1 MGSPAFRRFP
11 DPFSNPAPTPASFDY
26 INEGQDLAES
36 SKGSRLL
43 NLPVEILSKVIENF
57 DPIADQESLACLALV
72 NRDCGQLARSCQFR
86 SVKLDFSSRATSL
99 AGVLFRE
106 PVERSRHHGRTRLS
120 SLGACVRHVRA
131 SNMYFWTQPMTDLQL
146 QQWRDNVSNLSQRN
160 ADIYEPSMLFAISTL
175 PHLDILD
182 MHELTVNQY
191 VLDSLTA
198 SACRHLRVKL
208 SIEDMG
214 IRIPALV
221 WPLETLSLDVSWNF
235 TTWCHSKS
243 SNMDASFLWEI
254 LLRMCSKSLQ
264 TLRMG
269 HQALYGKPMKPIS
282 FTLKFPR
289 LRFLEIACD
298 LHSSAL
304 QSLLTNNLQA
314 LFVDYSI
321 PATRNYLDGRGQ
333 IRDLSLL
340 VWTGFEIPDDASIRM
355 LSDNHQRI
363 TAFGTQYAQ
372 SAAFLDRV
380 LPVLADFDHLTVLS
394 IVWDGTEIPESS
406 LYLLAFLVSL
416 KHLHISA
423 GNQSGWRRNWEI
435 SHDSVCSVLSPLER
449 LKSLL
454 FTRDSYARDWG
465 PTVFQLNPDSDYYHT
480 IGFSWTSHITTM
492 SRYVAAYSSVFSN
505 LQFMFLGQIPF
516 NIDTGTWIDGPRDE
530 NFEAGKY
537 LFGI

>member
-1 MGSPAFRRFP
+1 
-11 DPFSNPAPTPASFDY
+11 
-26 INEGQDLAES
+26 
-36 SKGSRLL
+36 
-43 NLPVEILSKVIENF
+43 
-57 DPIADQESLACLALV
+57 
-72 NRDCGQLARSCQFR
+72 
-86 SVKLDFSSRATSL
+86 
-99 AGVLFRE
+99 
-106 PVERSRHHGRTRLS
+106 
-120 SLGACVRHVRA
+120 
-131 SNMYFWTQPMTDLQL
+131 
-146 QQWRDNVSNLSQRN
+146 
-160 ADIYEPSMLFAISTL
+160 MLFAISTL

-254 LLRMCSKSLQ
+254 LLRMCSQSLQ

-289 LRFLEIACD
+289 LRFLEIAR
-298 LHSSAL
+298 
-304 QSLLTNNLQA
+304 Q
-314 LFVDYSI
+314 
-321 PATRNYLDGRGQ
+321 GQ

-355 LSDNHQRI
+355 LSNNHQRI

-394 IVWDGTEIPESS
+394 MVWDGTEIPESS
-406 LYLLAFLVSL
+406 SHLLAFLVSL

-435 SHDSVCSVLSPLER
+435 SHDSLCSVLSPLER

-465 PTVFQLNPDSDYYHT
+465 PPVFQLNPDSDYYHT
-480 IGFSWTSHITTM
+480 IGFSWSSHITTM
-492 SRYVAAYSSVFSN
+492 SRYVTAYSSVFSN
-505 LQFMFLGQIPF
+505 LQFMFLGQVPF
-516 NIDTGTWIDGPRDE
+516 NIDPGTSIDGPRNE

>member
-26 INEGQDLAES
+26 INSGQDLAES
-36 SKGSRLL
+36 SEGSRLL

-57 DPIADQESLACLALV
+57 DLIADKESLACLALV

-106 PVERSRHHGRTRLS
+106 AVERSRHKGRTRLP
-120 SLGACVRHVRA
+120 SLGACVRHVRV
-131 SNMYFWTQPMTDLQL
+131 SNMYFWRQVDALKAGPFSREDNHEDDREPMTDLQL

-182 MHELTVNQY
+182 MNELTVNQY
-191 VLDSLTA
+191 VLDSLTG

-208 SIEDMG
+208 SIEDTG

-221 WPLETLSLDVSWNF
+221 WPLETLNLDVSWNF

-254 LLRMCSKSLQ
+254 LLRMCSQSLQ

-304 QSLLTNNLQA
+304 QSLLINSLQA

-321 PATRNYLDGRGQ
+321 PATRNYLYGRGQ

-355 LSDNHQRI
+355 LSNNHQRI

-380 LPVLADFDHLTVLS
+380 LPVLADLDHLTGLS
-394 IVWDGTEIPESS
+394 MVWDGTEIPESS
-406 LYLLAFLVSL
+406 LHLLAFLVSL

-435 SHDSVCSVLSPLER
+435 SHGSLCSVLSPLER

-454 FTRDSYARDWG
+454 FTRDSYARD
-465 PTVFQLNPDSDYYHT
+465 
-480 IGFSWTSHITTM
+480 
-492 SRYVAAYSSVFSN
+492 
-505 LQFMFLGQIPF
+505 
-516 NIDTGTWIDGPRDE
+516 
-530 NFEAGKY
+530 
-537 LFGI
+537 